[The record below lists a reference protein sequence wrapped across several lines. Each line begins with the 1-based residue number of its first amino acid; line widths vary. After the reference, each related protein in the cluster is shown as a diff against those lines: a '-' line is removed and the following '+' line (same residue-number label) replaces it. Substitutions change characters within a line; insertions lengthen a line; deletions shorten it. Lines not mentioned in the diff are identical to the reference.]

1 MRKFY
6 VLGLM
11 TLIFA
16 VNSWSAESRRPKIG
30 LVLGGGGARGIA
42 HVGIIKVLEENRIP
56 VDCIAGTSIGSLV
69 GASYA
74 VGATPE
80 EMRKQI
86 SEANWGNMF
95 LAKAPRQAYPFRRK
109 QDDKLSMLGVEVG
122 LADGGQLK
130 LPLAAISTQEIEY
143 FLRNLTYG
151 GTVANFDSLPIPYRA
166 IATDLATGEMVIMK
180 DGDLV
185 TALRASM
192 AVPGIFPS
200 VPSKGHIL
208 ADGGL
213 VRNLPVDVVRNMCA
227 DVVIAI
233 DVGAAP
239 LSQGEITGIF
249 SVMDQ
254 YTRLMMIQNVR
265 PQVAGLKDKDVFIA
279 PQFDS
284 LGSMDFEHSDKLIEV
299 GRVAAMKALPSLR
312 RYSVSE
318 KEYSAWATNRI
329 SKKLK
334 PKPIQKVTVADSGW
348 VNAATL
354 KDELKVPTGV
364 NLNID
369 KFHDQLT
376 QLYATG
382 DFSQLD
388 YELFDSGAGQ
398 DLLVLPVQ
406 KNWGP
411 NYLNFGLS
419 LGTDFESSYPW
430 NLSAMYRRTW
440 VNSLGAEWK
449 SILQMGNSSM
459 FYTEFYQPTTAGG
472 NGFVAPYF
480 RYYRIPLALWQE
492 GDEVAKYKYSKISFG
507 ADVGVGSEIGE
518 FRFGPAFNEYSA
530 SRNIGSSILP
540 NSRTND
546 YGLRF
551 NFFYDQLDN
560 YFFPSTGAYLD
571 LYGYYSIGASEDIDN
586 YGLYGLNFR
595 GAMTAG
601 KGVFQFTLKGQT
613 STGDN
618 GVLADV
624 SWLGGFL
631 NLSSY
636 RYQELIGDQFAYGSV
651 QYYRRMPF
659 LSGSYWGAALETGRV
674 FNYFDK
680 KIADEWHMSGTGYLA
695 YDSILGPMYL
705 AAAYGDNKTWSC
717 YFMLGKQF

>member
-1 MRKFY
+1 M
-6 VLGLM
+6 LGLLI
-11 TLIFA
+11 LIFV
-16 VNSWSAESRRPKIG
+16 VNTGAAESRRPKIG

-42 HVGIIKVLEENRIP
+42 HVGIIKVLEENHIP
-56 VDCIAGTSIGSLV
+56 VDCIVGTSIGSLV

-74 VGATPE
+74 VGSTPD
-80 EMRKQI
+80 EMRKVI
-86 SEANWGNMF
+86 SEANWSNMF

-143 FLRNLTYG
+143 FMRNLTYG

-166 IATDLATGEMVIMK
+166 IATDLATGEMVILK

-185 TALRASM
+185 TAMRASM

-213 VRNLPVDVVRNMCA
+213 VRNLPVDVARNLCA
-227 DVVIAI
+227 DVVIAV

-254 YTRLMMIQNVR
+254 YTRLMMIQNVQ
-265 PQVAGLKDKDVFIA
+265 PQVKGLKDKDVFIA
-279 PQFDS
+279 PVFDS

-299 GRVAAMKALPSLR
+299 GRVAGLKALPSLKK
-312 RYSVSE
+312 YAVSE
-318 KEYSAWATNRI
+318 KEYAAWSANRI
-329 SKKLK
+329 GKKLK
-334 PKPIQKVTVADSGW
+334 PKPVKSVTVVASGW
-348 VNAATL
+348 VNSETL
-354 KDELKVPTGV
+354 KEDLKVPMGE
-364 NLNID
+364 NLPLVD
-369 KFHDQLT
+369 FHEQLMR
-376 QLYATG
+376 LYATG

-388 YELFDSGAGQ
+388 YELYDSGTGQ
-398 DLLVLPVQ
+398 DLVVLPVQ

-419 LGTDFESSYPW
+419 LGTDFDSSYPW
-430 NLSAMYRRTW
+430 NLTAMYRRTW

-449 SILQMGNSSM
+449 NILQMGNSSM
-459 FYTEFYQPTTAGG
+459 FYSEFYQPLEAGG
-472 NGFVAPYF
+472 NGFVTPYF
-480 RYYRIPLALWQE
+480 RYYRIPLALWQD
-492 GDEVAKYKYSKISFG
+492 GDEVAKYKYAKTSFG
-507 ADVGVGSEIGE
+507 ADIGVGSEIGE
-518 FRFGPAFNEYSA
+518 FRLGPAFNEYSA
-530 SRNIGSSILP
+530 NRNIGPTVLP

-560 YFFPSTGAYLD
+560 YFFPTMGNYLD
-571 LYGYYSIGASEDIDN
+571 LYGYYSVGGSEDIKN
-586 YGLYGLNFR
+586 YGLYGLNYR
-595 GAMTAG
+595 GAVASG
-601 KGVFQFTLKGQT
+601 KGAFQFALKGQN

-636 RYQELIGDQFAYGSV
+636 RYQELLGDQFAYGSI
-651 QYYRRMPF
+651 QYYRRMAF
-659 LSGSYWGAALETGRV
+659 LSGSYWGVALESGRV
-674 FNYFDK
+674 FNYFDQ
-680 KIADEWHMSGTGYLA
+680 KIADEWHFSGTAYLA

-705 AAAYGDNKTWSC
+705 AAAYGDNEAWSG